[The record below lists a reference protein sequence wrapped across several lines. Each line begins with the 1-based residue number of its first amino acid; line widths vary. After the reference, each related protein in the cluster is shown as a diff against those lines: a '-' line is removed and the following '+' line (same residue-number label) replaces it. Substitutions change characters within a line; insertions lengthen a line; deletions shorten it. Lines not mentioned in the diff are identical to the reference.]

1 MIQITS
7 RQTPSFRNTL
17 RALVNREVWEN
28 GQATPADIEISIGW
42 VANRAIILD
51 MYNDFDKSCFP
62 VSRET
67 KGYRSPFAIDRDRV
81 IHSRAFRRLQAKTQV
96 FSTGEYDFYRTRLT
110 HSVEVGQIGR
120 SICAFLA
127 YSFPGAPKIDTEL
140 VEAAC
145 LSHDLGNPPF
155 GHSGERTLNSCMED
169 YGGFEGNAQTMR
181 LITKRIFT
189 EKTGRVGLK
198 PTRALMDAVCK
209 YKELWKQGMKRHFLY
224 SDQMECLRF
233 IHDGL
238 DVIDQSIECQ
248 IMDWSDDIANAYA
261 DINDGVKARLINVSA
276 LEQWATS
283 QTLDSDDTAGVG
295 SLIDSIRKEDTE
307 RFRSIGIGN
316 SIEATSIAARTGPL
330 ASQTLRYGYGIEVR
344 PDVRKRCNLMKRIA
358 TGIVI
363 QSAVVQQLEMKTHV
377 MMKNLFQLLLSN
389 YIGDDPKALLPHE
402 AHAEVISA
410 DEGAGKARFI
420 CDHLSGMSDDF
431 AVRTY
436 RRLFDPL
443 FGSMRDFV

>member
-1 MIQITS
+1 
-7 RQTPSFRNTL
+7 
-17 RALVNREVWEN
+17 
-28 GQATPADIEISIGW
+28 
-42 VANRAIILD
+42 
-51 MYNDFDKSCFP
+51 MYNDFDKSSFP
-62 VSRET
+62 TSRGT

-127 YSFPGAPKIDTEL
+127 YSFPEAPTIDSDL

-155 GHSGERTLNSCMED
+155 GHSGERTLHSCMEQF
-169 YGGFEGNAQTMR
+169 GGFEGNAQTMR

-209 YKELWKQGMKRHFLY
+209 YKTLWKHPMKHHFLY
-224 SDQMECLRF
+224 TDQEECLHF
-233 IHDGL
+233 VHDGL
-238 DVIDQSIECQ
+238 QVNEQSIECQ
-248 IMDWSDDIANAYA
+248 IMDWSDDIANAFA
-261 DINDGVKARLINVSA
+261 DINDGVKARLISVST
-276 LEQWATS
+276 LEKWASS
-283 QTLDSDDTAGVG
+283 QTLDPEETASVVA
-295 SLIDSIRKEDTE
+295 LIDSIRNDDTE
-307 RFRSIGIGN
+307 RLRALGIGQ
-316 SIEATSIAARTGPL
+316 SIEATSIVARSGPL
-330 ASQTLRYGYGIEVR
+330 APKTERYANGIEVL
-344 PDVRKRCNLMKRIA
+344 PDVRKRCKLMKRIA
-358 TGIVI
+358 AGIVI
-363 QSAVVQQLEMKTHV
+363 QAAVVQQLEMKTHI
-377 MMKNLFQLLLSN
+377 MLKHLFDLLLEN
-389 YIGDDPKALLPHE
+389 YVDKSPKALLPQE
-402 AHAEVISA
+402 AHTEIVSTDQEAE
-410 DEGAGKARFI
+410 KARFI